1 MWLRGILSVFIFHA
15 MISYGRVD
23 LKFPAHLSTG
33 AKDLIAKL
41 LKPRAEDRIPLRKL
55 LEHSWILQLTLFT
68 GDHFAAMRIVSVGP
82 SGSYII
88 RLTL

>member
-55 LEHSWILQLTLFT
+55 LEHSWILQHLSDEVRSRYDLFK
-68 GDHFAAMRIVSVGP
+68 
-82 SGSYII
+82 
-88 RLTL
+88 

>member
-1 MWLRGILSVFIFHA
+1 MWLRGILSVYIFHA
-15 MISYGRVD
+15 MNSYGRVD

-55 LEHSWILQLTLFT
+55 LEHSWILQHLSDEVRSRYDFFLSSF
-68 GDHFAAMRIVSVGP
+68 
-82 SGSYII
+82 
-88 RLTL
+88 